1 MDKYTIQQLKNIER
15 AMLAPRVCWD
25 YDYEAERNELL
36 DDLLDEKIEEA
47 LTDADS
53 IDEAYGYATGDQW
66 KEICALEA
74 KMFGEM
80 RRGFCE
86 ENLVGLHEIAEKK
99 KEILTDI
106 FRKNAKELLDWG
118 Y

>member
-1 MDKYTIQQLKNIER
+1 MSKYQQLENIER
-15 AMLAPRVCWD
+15 AMRAPRVLWV
-25 YDYEAERNELL
+25 YDYEAERDEILEDML
-36 DDLLDEKIEEA
+36 EEKIEEA

-53 IDEAYGYATGDQW
+53 IDEAYGYATPSQW
-66 KEICALEA
+66 KDLCALEA
-74 KMFGEM
+74 KIFGEL

-86 ENLVGLHEIAEKK
+86 ETLVGLHEIAEKK

-106 FRKNAKELLDWG
+106 LRKNILDWG